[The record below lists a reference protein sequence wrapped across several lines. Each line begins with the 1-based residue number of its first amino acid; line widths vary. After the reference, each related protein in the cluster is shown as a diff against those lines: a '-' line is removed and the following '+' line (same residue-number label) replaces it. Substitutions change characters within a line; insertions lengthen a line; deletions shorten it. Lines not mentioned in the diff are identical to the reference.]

1 MPINTDLNVDPYFDD
16 YNLEKQYYKVLFK
29 PSFPVQARELTQL
42 QTVLQNQV
50 EQFGDNIF
58 KEGSIVKGCNFTEL
72 NDIKFVKLTDD
83 SQFNISDYV
92 GFEDTVTISGEEYT
106 RDNSYEL
113 RGVVSG
119 VRALVIAASAGF
131 ETRNPDLNTFFINY
145 TTTSGAN
152 KEFQTGE
159 LLEIYKIST
168 VEVGSGVNRTETLV
182 DSINVTS
189 FSNATGSSFGL
200 RSAPG
205 ILYQRGHFLYA
216 EEQLIIISKYTNIPD
231 AVSIGYTI
239 EEQIINSF
247 SDASLLDNA
256 NGSFNQNAPG
266 ADRLKLIPILK
277 SFPTDE
283 ADNNADFF
291 TLIRYSNGNAV
302 VLRNVS
308 QYNVLGDEMARRTFE
323 ESGDYVVRGFKPK
336 IIRKDGVLTASI
348 SAGLAYIKGYRVE
361 TTSEIFKSIEEIAN
375 TSIDERVNQPIS
387 FEYGSYVS
395 IANASGT
402 VTLGTFDTV
411 SLKDGAGAAAGTAR
425 VRNITKD
432 KIFLFDIRTA
442 SGKTFADVE
451 EISGTSGSIEI
462 SSGSVIQ
469 DSGKSTMLFDSG
481 MASLNTVNNASIPV
495 RAQKSLSGL
504 TSTTVLIS
512 PDPGE
517 DFDVNNDDALFV
529 DATNTPINI
538 LNNSLAGGTLNFT
551 LATTPTATGT
561 IYYNKRIVDASP
573 FTKSSET
580 LYVKCDF
587 ANPPITSANSKYN
600 LGFPDVYEIVSIT
613 DIGGNDVT
621 GSFKLRT
628 NQRDNYYDHSYI
640 EFIQGRTV
648 PVAGE
653 MTVVMKAF
661 KLNDTTGDYYFNINS
676 YPISIATNK
685 IQPYTSSSGNTYNL
699 RDSLDFRP
707 YVEPLSPATY
717 TNAASLGT
725 APSVSDS
732 STGVN
737 VSPTFSSSYEILTP
751 AYNQSSSVDY
761 TYFFG
766 RKDSVVIDSFS
777 RVSIIKGTESETPF
791 APTTPGDQLKIA
803 EISIP
808 GKPALSPAEAYSQ
821 NRAEYSTT
829 IKQKGTRGYTMKSIE
844 NIEQKVDALRYYV
857 LLSTLE
863 SETKNLNIVDEN
875 GLNRFKNGII
885 VDPFNDLSFANLES
899 AEYSAAIDFTE
910 KSLMPAVRSFPINL
924 KLKTFSNASVFP
936 NSTNPVTGS
945 LQRDSDIEIISQ
957 PYATGFRNCVSN
969 FYNYAGTGSLS
980 PEYDALYDTVTN
992 PINIDVDLNSPLTQ
1006 LVDAIQEFVPL
1017 TSTTTENLGSITT
1030 GTRRTGTTTTSR
1042 FRDTTA
1048 AVQLSGESI
1057 NEQKVGD
1064 FVTNFNFNPY
1074 MRSREVNVFM
1084 SGLRPNTQHYFFFDE
1099 EDVNSHVY
1107 PASGNPNDANNVAL
1121 LTRAGNLGDAVTSD
1135 ENGIVRAVFKIP
1147 ESTFFVG
1154 DRKLEIVDVDTYS
1167 SIATSKTSYGGL
1179 VYRAYNFS
1187 VEKSSLSVS
1196 TRAPENFTATSTSE
1210 RSVTRRQAPVPAP
1223 PPAPADPV
1231 IPERDG
1237 GRDNADPLSQT
1248 FFIKNGMGA
1257 GSDTVFVS
1265 KLDIFFKRKSTKNGV
1280 LVDIREV
1287 INGYPSY
1294 VTVPL
1299 SKVHLSPSDIQV
1311 SDDASAATTVTFR
1324 SPIRLDAE
1332 KEYAF
1337 VVKPDA
1343 NDPEYLLFTSKVGGV
1358 DLTPGDTQGLVI
1370 VQDWGDGVL
1379 FTSTNNRAWKSYQ
1392 DEDVKFKLYRHNFG
1406 SSAGTITFTNDDN
1419 EFFTTAN
1426 NVGRFETGEFVYTDQ
1441 PLIGSTSGTVSVT
1454 TGNNVITG
1462 TNLSSTYAAGD
1473 YILLND
1479 GSTNKQIF
1487 KVVSSTTSTI
1497 TADRNAFF
1505 TASVDS
1511 NPITVGV
1518 ISHYDF
1524 RYPTSMIL
1532 ERSSANVDRKFEEGD
1547 IITGFDSGS
1556 TAKIS
1561 SIDNKN
1567 ISYIQPMIT
1576 RTNDM
1581 ATATTLSGT
1590 FVNSATGITYNQGVA
1605 FNDKTLFTKN
1615 GIVIYSKSNDVNGAR
1630 GLDLTVSMSNGSNPT
1645 SSPIV
1650 DVETAAI
1657 LASQWQITASS
1668 DTTSKY
1674 ISKTVELSENLDAED
1689 FTLYTTAY
1697 RPIGTDIKIY
1707 IKPQSANDP
1716 STFDTNG
1723 WIELEVAQGANVY
1736 SSVSNINDFKEYVY
1750 RVKDSDKTSGV
1761 LSYTND
1767 IATFNGYRRFAI
1779 KIELHSENIFKAP
1792 RLLDYR
1798 GISLT

>member
-16 YNLEKQYYKVLFK
+16 YDLEKQFYKVLFK

-42 QTVLQNQV
+42 QTILQNQV

-72 NDIKFVKLTDD
+72 DDINFVKLTDRAGFD
-83 SQFNISDYV
+83 ISDYV
-92 GFEDTVTISGEEYT
+92 GFEDTVTIAGEDYN
-106 RDNSYEL
+106 RDNTYEL

-119 VRALVIAASAGF
+119 VRASVIAAAAGF
-131 ETRNPDLNTFFINY
+131 ETRNPNLNTFFINY

-152 KEFQTGE
+152 KQFQTGE

-168 VEVGSGVNRTETLV
+168 VEVGAGVSATETLV
-182 DSINVTS
+182 DSINITS

-205 ILYQRGHFLYA
+205 ITYQRGHFLYA
-216 EEQLIIISKYTNIPD
+216 DEQLIIISKYTSTPD
-231 AVSIGYTI
+231 DVSIGYAV

-247 SDASLLDNA
+247 SDQTLLDNA

-266 ADRLKLIPILK
+266 ADRLKLIPVLT
-277 SFPTDE
+277 SLPTEE
-283 ADNNADFF
+283 ANEDADFF
-291 TLIRYSNGNAV
+291 SLVRYSNGNAV

-336 IIRKDGVLTASI
+336 IVRKDGVLTASI

-361 TTSEIFKSIEEIAN
+361 TAAEIFKPIEEIAN
-375 TSIDERVNQPIS
+375 TSVDERVNQPIS

-395 IANASGT
+395 IPTANTSGT
-402 VTLGTFDTV
+402 FTLGTFDTV
-411 SLKDGAGAAAGTAR
+411 SLKDGGGNPAGTAR
-425 VRNITKD
+425 VRNVTGD
-432 KIFLFDIRTA
+432 KIFLFDIRTL
-442 SGKTFADVE
+442 SGQTFADVE
-451 EISGTSGSIEI
+451 EISGASGSIAI
-462 SSGSVIQ
+462 AQGSVIQ
-469 DSGKSTMLFDSG
+469 DASKSSMVFDTG
-481 MASLNTVNNASIPV
+481 MVSLNSVNNASIPV

-517 DFDVNNDDALFV
+517 DFIVNNDDALFV
-529 DATNTPINI
+529 DATNTPIDI
-538 LNNSLAGGTLNFT
+538 LNNSIAGNTLNLT
-551 LATTPTATGT
+551 LAQTPSATATV
-561 IYYNKRIVDASP
+561 YYNKRISNASP
-573 FTKSSET
+573 FTKDTAT

-587 ANPPITSANSKYN
+587 DNPPITSANSKYN

-613 DIGGNDVT
+613 DISGNDVT
-621 GSFKLRT
+621 DSFRLRT

-640 EFIQGRTV
+640 EFIPGRTV
-648 PVAGE
+648 PDAGE
-653 MTVVMKAF
+653 MTVEMKAF
-661 KLNDTTGDYYFNINS
+661 KLNDTTGNYYFNINS
-676 YPISIATNK
+676 YPTSVATNK
-685 IQPYTSSSGNTYNL
+685 LQPYTSSSGVTYNL

-707 YVEPLSPATY
+707 YVEPLSPADY
-717 TNAASLGT
+717 TNAASVGT

-732 STGVN
+732 ATGVN

-751 AYNQSSSVDY
+751 AYNQEGQIDY
-761 TYFFG
+761 AYFFG
-766 RKDSVVIDSFS
+766 RKDSVVLDSFS
-777 RVSIIKGTESETPF
+777 NISIIKGIESENPF
-791 APTTPGDQLKIA
+791 AQTTPSDQLKIA
-803 EISIP
+803 EIFVP
-808 GKPALSPAEAYSQ
+808 GRPALSPAEAYAQ
-821 NRAEYSTT
+821 NRIEYSAT
-829 IKQKGTRGYTMKSIE
+829 IQQKGTRGYTMKSIE
-844 NIEQKVDALRYYV
+844 NIEQKVDALQYYV

-863 SETKNLNIVDEN
+863 ADTKNLNIVDEN
-875 GLNRFKNGII
+875 GLSRFKNGII
-885 VDPFNDLSFANLES
+885 VDPFNDLSIANLEN
-899 AEYSAAIDFTE
+899 AEYNAAIDFTE
-910 KSLMPAVRSFPINL
+910 KSLMPAVKSFPINL
-924 KLKTFSNASVFP
+924 KLKTFSSASVFP
-936 NSTNPVTGS
+936 DATNPITGS
-945 LQRDSDIEIISQ
+945 LQRDSDVEIISQ

-969 FYNYAGTGSLS
+969 FYNYVGTGGLS

-992 PINIDVDLNSPLTQ
+992 PVNIDIDLTTPFTQ

-1017 TSTTTENLGSITT
+1017 TSTTTENLGTT
-1030 GTRRTGTTTTSR
+1030 RRGTRRTGTTTTTR
-1042 FRDTTA
+1042 FRDTTS
-1048 AVQLSGESI
+1048 AVQLSGENV

-1074 MRSREVNVFM
+1074 MRSREVKVFM
-1084 SGLRPNTQHYFFFDE
+1084 SGLRPNTRHYFFFDE
-1099 EDVNSHVY
+1099 QDVNQHVY
-1107 PASGNPNDANNVAL
+1107 PANGDPNDVDNAVLFA
-1121 LTRAGNLGDAVTSD
+1121 RGGNLGDAVTSD
-1135 ENGIVRAVFKIP
+1135 SDGVVRAIFKIP

-1154 DRKLEIVDVDTYS
+1154 DRKLEIVDVDAYS
-1167 SIATSKTSYGGL
+1167 SIAASKTSYGSL

-1196 TRAPENFTATSTSE
+1196 TRAPENFTTTSTSE
-1210 RSVTRRQAPVPAP
+1210 RSVTRRQAPR
-1223 PPAPADPV
+1223 
-1231 IPERDG
+1231 RDEG
-1237 GRDNADPLSQT
+1237 GGGGNAGDPLSQT

-1257 GSDTVFVS
+1257 GSETVFIS
-1265 KLDIFFKRKSTKNGV
+1265 KLDIFFKRKSTTNGV

-1294 VTVPL
+1294 VSVPL
-1299 SKVHLSPSDIQV
+1299 SKVHLRASEVQV
-1311 SDDASAATTVTFR
+1311 SDDASEATTITFK

-1343 NDPEYLLFTSKVGGV
+1343 NDPEYLLFTSKVGGS
-1358 DLTPGDTQGLVI
+1358 DLTPGATQGLTI

-1426 NVGRFETGEFVYTDQ
+1426 NVGRFEVGEFVYTEQ
-1441 PLIGSTSGTVSVT
+1441 PLIGSTASSVSVT
-1454 TGNNVITG
+1454 SGNNVITG
-1462 TNLSSTYAAGD
+1462 TALSSTYAAGD
-1473 YILLND
+1473 YILLDD

-1505 TASVDS
+1505 TDTVDS
-1511 NPITVGV
+1511 TPITVGT

-1524 RYPTSMIL
+1524 RYPTFMVL
-1532 ERSSANVDRKFEEGD
+1532 EQSSANADRKFEDGD
-1547 IITGFDSGS
+1547 TIIGFDSAAAA
-1556 TAKIS
+1556 TIDTV
-1561 SIDNKN
+1561 DNKN
-1567 ISYIQPMIT
+1567 ISYIQPMII

-1581 ATATTLSGT
+1581 VTSTTLSGT
-1590 FVNSATGITYNQGVA
+1590 FVNPTSFATYNQGVA
-1605 FNDKTLFTKN
+1605 FNDKTLFAKN
-1615 GIVIYSKSNDVNGAR
+1615 GITIFSKSNDVNGLR
-1630 GLDLTVSMSNGSNPT
+1630 GLDLTVSLANGNNPT

-1650 DVETAAI
+1650 DIETAAL
-1657 LASQWQITASS
+1657 LASEWQITDDSN
-1668 DTTSKY
+1668 TTSKY
-1674 ISKTVELSENLDAED
+1674 ISRTVELSENLDAED

-1697 RPIGTDIKIY
+1697 RPIGTNVKVF

-1716 STFDTNG
+1716 SAFDTND
-1723 WIELEVAQGANVY
+1723 WIELEITEGANLY
-1736 SSVSNINDFKEYVY
+1736 SSISNINDFKEYEY
-1750 RVKDSDKTSGV
+1750 KVKDADKTFGV
-1761 LSYTND
+1761 LTYTND
-1767 IATFNGYRRFAI
+1767 ISTFNGYRRFAV